1 MKLLSMTN
9 RSGSAFAAL
18 FALAFLVFA
27 ATPSFAGTKIASG
40 TFEGRSKHV
49 TTGTVTIKREAGKT
63 YAVLGSDFSLDGAP
77 APTLGFANGE
87 KFDLATEFTKL
98 ASKTGAQTYEIPADI
113 DPAKY
118 DHFVVWCSK
127 FAVPLGTAALK

>member
-1 MKLLSMTN
+1 M
-9 RSGSAFAAL
+9 AAL
-18 FALAFLVFA
+18 LALAFLVFA
-27 ATPSFAGTKIASG
+27 ASPSLAGSEIASG
-40 TFEGRSKHV
+40 SFEGRSKHV

-87 KFDLATEFTKL
+87 KFDLATEFAKL
-98 ASKTGAQTYEIPADI
+98 ASKTGAQTYEIPAHI
-113 DPAKY
+113 DPGKY
-118 DHFVVWCSK
+118 DHFVIWCSK